1 MNTYSYIMKLS
12 NKQVKNLEGKIM
24 KKTFKLDGLDCAN
37 CAMKI
42 ENAMK
47 KIEGVEDAS
56 VNFMTT
62 KLKISAEKEKMPTV
76 VDTMIKTIKQLEP
89 EVTVVKA

>member
-1 MNTYSYIMKLS
+1 
-12 NKQVKNLEGKIM
+12 M